1 MTMSN
6 RVWCAPF
13 NPGPVQRATQTVDDF
28 KKHNTY
34 SACVPSLV
42 I

>member
-13 NPGPVQRATQTVDDF
+13 NPGPVQRATRIVDDF
-28 KKHNTY
+28 KTHIHIHI
-34 SACVPSLV
+34 VRVSLL
-42 I
+42 